1 MQVMIEELNDELF
14 IPIPQ
19 KLLDE
24 LGWTVDDDLVWK
36 VTVGG
41 VAILSK
47 VEE

>member
-1 MQVMIEELNDELF
+1 MQVMIEELNDGLF
-14 IPIPQ
+14 IPIPPEML
-19 KLLDE
+19 KA